1 MMGERYF
8 LSMDSSFHWYIVPV
22 SRSLEWE
29 TWNAL
34 DDDDE
39 SGWETP
45 PYARRIGG
53 AVSRVTFLDPR
64 DGE

>member
-1 MMGERYF
+1 MMLGRYF

-22 SRSLEWE
+22 SRRLEWE
-29 TWNAL
+29 MWNAL
-34 DDDDE
+34 DDNDE

-45 PYARRIGG
+45 PYASRIGG